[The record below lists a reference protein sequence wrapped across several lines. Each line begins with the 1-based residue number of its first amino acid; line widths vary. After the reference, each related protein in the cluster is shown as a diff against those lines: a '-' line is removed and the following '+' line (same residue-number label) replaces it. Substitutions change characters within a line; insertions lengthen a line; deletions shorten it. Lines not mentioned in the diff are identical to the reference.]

1 MDIKEAIEVLKKVKH
16 WIDYGAGEL
25 EPTANT
31 VMEAIDTVLSLINTG
46 NKKGLDDSLQEKS
59 IEVSDS
65 QASLSN
71 KKDRLY
77 TDKDM
82 EAFAEWC
89 YINAEWCKGNEWM
102 LFANDG
108 SGFKVTTTQVRE
120 RWEVET
126 GRKEVTE

>member
-1 MDIKEAIEVLKKVKH
+1 MTVNEAIKVLKKLH
-16 WIDYGAGEL
+16 NWLDYGAGEL

-77 TDKDM
+77 TAEDM
-82 EAFAEWC
+82 QDFAEWTAFMQWI
-89 YINAEWCKGNEWM
+89 YDPTDKTWFQKHSTETK
-102 LFANDG
+102 
-108 SGFKVTTTQVRE
+108 TTAQLRE
-120 RWEVET
+120 LWEQE
-126 GRKEVTE
+126 RRAK